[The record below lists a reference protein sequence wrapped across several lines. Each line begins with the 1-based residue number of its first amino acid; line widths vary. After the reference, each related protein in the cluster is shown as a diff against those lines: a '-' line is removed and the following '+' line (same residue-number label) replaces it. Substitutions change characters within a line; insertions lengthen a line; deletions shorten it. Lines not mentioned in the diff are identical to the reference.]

1 MAIED
6 PHPQGPV
13 ISEGFVTT
21 QLMVNL
27 RELFSQLIGFHQPQD
42 IPHPVSTGFDLPDH
56 LLHPLGLSTLL
67 FHPVE
72 ASVAHNEQEK
82 DASPNRGGRNSRSL
96 PSIPEG
102 VDLLP
107 TSYFHTVFT
116 VPEGV
121 RPLALRN
128 QKVVYNLLFKS
139 ASETLT
145 QLARDPKHLGAE
157 IGFIAVLHTWTQT
170 LMDHPHLH
178 CLVPGG
184 GLSPDGKRWVPSR
197 EDFFLP
203 VNVLSALFRGKFLD
217 KLKKAYEAGELT
229 FAGQIE
235 GLKEASAFK
244 KYLNDLYDQEWVVYC
259 KPPLGNPEKVMDSLG
274 RYTHRVALSNDR
286 LVKIEGSQVTFRW
299 RDSADGNKIK
309 WITLEAFEFIR
320 RFLLHVLPDQ
330 FVKIRYYGILS
341 HRSRK
346 GKLLRCKRL
355 LGALP
360 GKEPEQVP
368 KETWQDLLTRM
379 TGIDPRVCP
388 RCGKGKMIRRELLDP
403 CSVSPAERIP
413 PSNRHLP

>member
-1 MAIED
+1 MKPSLEVADLFRAFGPAYREGHGHEMPLRHQRVMRAIEICRTAELGGHVD
-6 PHPQGPV
+6 QCDECGALR
-13 ISEGFVTT
+13 ISYNSCRNRHCPKCQSLDKERW
-21 QLMVNL
+21 LEA
-27 RELFSQLIGFHQPQD
+27 RE
-42 IPHPVSTGFDLPDH
+42 
-56 LLHPLGLSTLL
+56 
-67 FHPVE
+67 
-72 ASVAHNEQEK
+72 K
-82 DASPNRGGRNSRSL
+82 
-96 PSIPEG
+96 
-102 VDLLP
+102 DLLP

-139 ASETLT
+139 ASETLI
-145 QLARDPKHLGAE
+145 QLAKEPKHLGAE

-184 GLSPDGKRWVPSR
+184 GLSPDGKRWVASR
-197 EDFFLP
+197 KDFFLP
-203 VNVLSALFRGKFLD
+203 VKVLSALFRGKFLD
-217 KLKKAYEAGELT
+217 NLKKAYEAGELT

-244 KYLNDLYDQEWVVYC
+244 KYLNDLYDQDWVVYC
-259 KPPLGNPEKVMDSLG
+259 KPPLGNPEKVMDYLG

-286 LVKIEGSQVTFRW
+286 LVKIEGTQVTFRW

-330 FVKIRYYGILS
+330 FVKVRYYGILS
-341 HRSRK
+341 HRNRK
-346 GKLLRCKRL
+346 RKLQWLKKLLGVSTK
-355 LGALP
+355 
-360 GKEPEQVP
+360 KEPEEAP
-368 KETWQDLLTRM
+368 KETWEDLLTRI

-388 RCGKGKMIRRELLDP
+388 HCGKGRMIQREIL
-403 CSVSPAERIP
+403 SAHGAHP
-413 PSNRHLP
+413 P

>member
-1 MAIED
+1 MKPSFEVADLFRAFGPAYRETHGQEMPLRQKRVMRAIEMCRTSELGGHVD
-6 PHPQGPV
+6 ECDECGALR
-13 ISEGFVTT
+13 ISYNSCRNRHCPKCQSLDKERW
-21 QLMVNL
+21 LEA
-27 RELFSQLIGFHQPQD
+27 RE
-42 IPHPVSTGFDLPDH
+42 
-56 LLHPLGLSTLL
+56 
-67 FHPVE
+67 
-72 ASVAHNEQEK
+72 K
-82 DASPNRGGRNSRSL
+82 
-96 PSIPEG
+96 
-102 VDLLP
+102 DLLP

-128 QKVVYNLLFKS
+128 QKVIYNLLFQS
-139 ASETLT
+139 ASQTLR
-145 QLARDPKHLGAE
+145 QLGKDPKHLGAE

-184 GLSPDGKRWVPSR
+184 GLSPDGKRWVSSR
-197 EDFFLP
+197 EEFFLP
-203 VNVLSALFRGKFLD
+203 VKVISALFRGKFLD
-217 KLKKAYEAGELT
+217 GLKKAYEAGKLT

-244 KYLNDLYDQEWVVYC
+244 RFLKDLYDQDWVVYC
-259 KPPLGNPEKVMDSLG
+259 KPRLENFEKLMDYLG

-286 LVKIEGSQVTFRW
+286 LIKIEGSHVTFRW

-309 WITLEAFEFIR
+309 GITLEAFEFIR

-341 HRSRK
+341 HRNRK

-355 LGALP
+355 LGVLP
-360 GKEPEQVP
+360 GKEPGEVP
-368 KETWQDLLTRM
+368 RETWQDLLTRI

-403 CSVSPAERIP
+403 CPASPAESKTHP
-413 PSNRHLP
+413 P